1 MVDKLDRPCYI
12 IITIRRAAMIRTIY
26 FYNKKHEAHDLGAYK
41 GRLSAIGVENWC
53 YRIARQLGVD
63 RKDIIIEEISG

>member
-1 MVDKLDRPCYI
+1 
-12 IITIRRAAMIRTIY
+12 MIRTIY